1 MAEAGRPSLLT
12 DELLL
17 KIRESILAGNNLK
30 ETANLCGIEPE
41 TIYDWNYKNYRD
53 LSTLIDTW
61 VAERR
66 LMKAEKK
73 IEQLIDAEDEKVALN
88 ASTFIAETIGKKRYS
103 KKTETELSGNLNIY
117 KWDGYQDNNEIR
129 QDNAT

>member
-30 ETANLCGIEPE
+30 ETANICEIDEQR
-41 TIYDWNYKNYRD
+41 IYDWNLNNYRD

-61 VAERR
+61 VAQRR
-66 LMKAEKK
+66 LTKAEKK
-73 IEQLIDAEDEKVALN
+73 IEQLIDADDEKVALN
-88 ASTFIAETIGKKRYS
+88 ASTFIAETIGKKTYS
-103 KKTETELSGNLNIY
+103 KKTETEISGNLTY
-117 KWDGYQDNNEIR
+117 KWNWLKLSPFLVPFFVV
-129 QDNAT
+129 